1 MPMRTALLTVL
12 AIGSAV
18 GAVKGQAAVAG
29 QSGRRA
35 LLPPAREIALARS
48 AAPPAISDSATI
60 YVLGENSWE
69 IAMKGSNGVACH
81 VNRSWVASLEP
92 HCYDAEAAATILPM
106 ELRRTELLHQGRS
119 LAEANRDIA
128 EGLASGRF
136 RLPRRLAM
144 SYMMSSA
151 QQLIG
156 DDGQAAGNW
165 RPHVMIFFPYLTASD
180 LGLGTNQ
187 DSRAAI
193 LVDPG
198 KPTANVMVVVRDF
211 VEPRSTT
218 AP

>member
-1 MPMRTALLTVL
+1 MRTALLTLL
-12 AIGSAV
+12 ALGCAG
-18 GAVKGQAAVAG
+18 GAARGQGAGTG

-35 LLPPAREIALARS
+35 LLPLAREIALARS
-48 AAPPAISDSATI
+48 AAPSEVSDSATI
-60 YVLGENSWE
+60 YVLGENNWE
-69 IAMKGSNGVACH
+69 IAVKGSNGVACH

-92 HCYDAEAAATILPM
+92 HCFDAEAAATILPM

-165 RPHVMIFFPYLTASD
+165 RPHVMIFFPYLTASEV
-180 LGLGTNQ
+180 GLGTNQ
-187 DSRAAI
+187 DPRAAI

-198 KPTANVMVVVRDF
+198 KPTANVMVVVREF